1 MALRQKRQPLEL
13 WLVDALPAENVLLL
27 VSGTAPQNQ
36 ILLEGPKPI

>member
-27 VSGTAPQNQ
+27 VTGKVTAKSDS
-36 ILLEGPKPI
+36 LGRS